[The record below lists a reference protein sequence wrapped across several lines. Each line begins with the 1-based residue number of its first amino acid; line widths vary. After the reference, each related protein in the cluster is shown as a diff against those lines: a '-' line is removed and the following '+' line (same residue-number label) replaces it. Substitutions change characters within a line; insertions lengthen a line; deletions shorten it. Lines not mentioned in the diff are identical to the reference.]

1 MLAAALA
8 WVTLSRPDAT
18 TATIATP
25 SVAAP
30 GKVVPVAASAVPVP
44 AATVAVAL
52 PSEPPATHQAAA
64 SSAAAPAVAATKPAK
79 ESTRDKRTRETRE
92 REARAAATPV
102 PAGVVR
108 LAVSPWGQVEVDGA
122 AVGTV
127 PPLTEIMLPQGK
139 HRITIRNEDFP
150 PYSASVQIAP
160 GQPVTLKHKFGS

>member
-1 MLAAALA
+1 MGHA
-8 WVTLSRPDAT
+8 V
-18 TATIATP
+18 
-25 SVAAP
+25 AP
-30 GKVVPVAASAVPVP
+30 GCNHGNDRYAERCGARQGRAGGCLCSAGSGCNRRCCTAERATRDAAHLLRGP
-44 AATVAVAL
+44 
-52 PSEPPATHQAAA
+52 
-64 SSAAAPAVAATKPAK
+64 ATKPAK

-139 HRITIRNEDFP
+139 HQITIRNEDFP